1 MFKYEIIIFWSKDDD
16 AYIAEVPELPGCM
29 ADGESYIAALTSA
42 QDVINDW
49 IETANLL
56 GREIPQPK
64 GKLVYAQKGSSPKT
78 GSPPRVPRPTQFTY
92 SSFRPQVR
100 SPYLRLFLFSLV
112 QRLNLWIFRA
122 QFGKCIKFVV
132 YNEEKMLIMKI
143 C

>member
-64 GKLVYAQKGSSPKT
+64 GKLVYA
-78 GSPPRVPRPTQFTY
+78 
-92 SSFRPQVR
+92 
-100 SPYLRLFLFSLV
+100 
-112 QRLNLWIFRA
+112 
-122 QFGKCIKFVV
+122 
-132 YNEEKMLIMKI
+132 
-143 C
+143 